1 MRGRDE
7 LIGSLIGL
15 ANTATGNA
23 WKADAQTDNV
33 VRACLRLLGQSAEE
47 DAFKRQIDA
56 VRAEKARLAPDCAV
70 CKNPCGR
77 NADYDMQ
84 DLYAAQSEIR
94 ALKKLLICALAAME
108 PTDADM
114 PFVYDALRA
123 LGDEWTPERLRPI
136 VLEAGER
143 ALPNG

>member
-1 MRGRDE
+1 MQGRDE

-15 ANTATGNA
+15 ANTATGTV
-23 WKADAQTDNV
+23 WKADAQTDKT
-33 VRACLRLLGQSAEE
+33 VREALALLGRRAQG
-47 DAFKRQIDA
+47 DILRQIDV

-143 ALPNG
+143 ALPNR